1 MIAPTSHER
10 IRMIAKEAKGFLYC
24 VSSLGV
30 TGTRSEISTD
40 LSSMIELVREVNKDI
55 PCAIGFGIS
64 NPAQAAKMAEISD
77 GVIVGSAIVKKIA
90 QYKTDA
96 PEKVGAFV
104 KEMVEAIR

>member
-1 MIAPTSHER
+1 
-10 IRMIAKEAKGFLYC
+10 
-24 VSSLGV
+24 
-30 TGTRSEISTD
+30 
-40 LSSMIELVREVNKDI
+40 MIELVREVNKDI

-96 PEKVGAFV
+96 PEKVGQFV